1 MKLTVNGQPR
11 EVPDGTTILTLLT
24 ASNLRPKV
32 TVVERNGEIVDRA
45 AYADATLRENDV
57 LELVRFVGGG

>member
-1 MKLTVNGQPR
+1 MKVTVNGQPR
-11 EVPDGTTILTLLT
+11 DVPDGSTILTLLT

-45 AYADATLRENDV
+45 AYADTTLAENDV

>member
-11 EVPDGTTILTLLT
+11 DVPDRATILSVLT
-24 ASNLRPKV
+24 AWNLTPKV
-32 TVVERNGEIVDRA
+32 TVVERNGQIVDRA
-45 AYADATLRENDV
+45 AYGDTTLADNDV

>member
-11 EVPDGTTILTLLT
+11 DVPDGATILTLLT
-24 ASNLRPKV
+24 ASNLTPKV
-32 TVVERNGEIVDRA
+32 TVVERNGEIVDRG
-45 AYADATLRENDV
+45 AYADTTLTENDV